1 MPTPITVI
9 DAFTDRPFAGN
20 PAGVCVLA
28 EERPADWMHAVAKE
42 LNLSETAFLRRRDDG
57 DWALRWF
64 TPADEEKLCGH
75 ATLAASHHLWETG
88 LQPAGRSLRFHT
100 LSGVLSASRRDGK
113 IVLDFP
119 NEAPKVVPVP
129 PGLAEALGAPVRA
142 AGRNRLDLFAELA
155 DEATVRALTP
165 SMDRVGAFD
174 VRGVVVTA
182 LADTGRPYDFVSRF
196 FAPRCGIAED
206 PVTGSAHC
214 GLGPWWSGRLGRT
227 TLRGYQASARGGI
240 VGVTMQG
247 DRCLLEGSAVTVWKG
262 ELL

>member
-20 PAGVCVLA
+20 PAGVCVLR
-28 EERPADWMHAVAKE
+28 EDRPAEWMHTVAKE

-75 ATLAASHHLWETG
+75 ATLAASHHLWEAG
-88 LQPAGRSLRFHT
+88 LQPGDAPLRFHT
-100 LSGVLSASRRDGK
+100 LSGVLTATRRAAS

-119 NEAPKVVPVP
+119 NEAPRPIPVP
-129 PGLAEALGAPVRA
+129 PGLADALGVPVRSA
-142 AGRNRLDLFAELA
+142 AQNRLDIFAELA
-155 DEATVRALTP
+155 DEGTVRALAP
-165 SMDRVGAFD
+165 SMDRLERFEA
-174 VRGVVVTA
+174 RGIVVTA
-182 LADTGRPYDFVSRF
+182 LADAGRPYDFVSRF

-227 TLRGYQASARGGI
+227 TLRGYQASARGGF
-240 VGVTMQG
+240 VGVTTQG
-247 DRCLLEGSAVTVWKG
+247 DRCLLEGTAVTVWKG